1 MKLQL
6 VALDTGP
13 LGLVTHPRPSP
24 EAAACSAWVAALVR
38 DGVRV
43 VVPAIAD
50 YELRREYLLRNA
62 TKAISELDAAARY
75 LDWLPISDDV
85 LHRAAQ
91 LWAQSRQSG
100 RPTSDAKALDG
111 DCILVAQVQ
120 LEVARLELHE
130 DEWMIA
136 TTDVGDLPHLAPAKR
151 WNEIRL
157 GDTEKGR
164 DVS

>member
-1 MKLQL
+1 MSLQL

-13 LGLVTHPRPSP
+13 LGLVTHPKPSP

-50 YELRREYLLRNA
+50 YELRREYLLRRS
-62 TKAISELDAAARY
+62 TKALRELDAAAIH
-75 LDWLPISDDV
+75 LEVLPISDDV
-85 LHRAAQ
+85 LHHAAE
-91 LWAQSRQSG
+91 LWAQTRQAG

-120 LEVARLELHE
+120 LEVARLELNQ

-136 TTDVGDLPHLAPAKR
+136 TTDVGDLPHLAPAKK
-151 WNEIRL
+151 WSDIN
-157 GDTEKGR
+157 
-164 DVS
+164 VSV